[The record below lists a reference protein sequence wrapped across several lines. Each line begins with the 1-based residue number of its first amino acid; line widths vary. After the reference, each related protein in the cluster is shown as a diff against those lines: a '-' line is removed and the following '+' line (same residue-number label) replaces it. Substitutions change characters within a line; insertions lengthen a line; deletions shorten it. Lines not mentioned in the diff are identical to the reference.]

1 MIDTQVKP
9 LRAFAAF
16 LRQEQARLIAKW
28 MALVCADA
36 DLVEADKLTQEQLA
50 DHLPAILEEI
60 CSALDEGDLERVE
73 GAIERNAKKHGEVRW
88 EQGYHL
94 DELVRELDLFRQVL
108 TGAVLE
114 FAGAHSYFTRHHEVR
129 TQHFIDE
136 TLSFVTLTS
145 IREVINEQNRKIS
158 EYTGRL
164 EHANHELTEK
174 QRLVSGLYESRMQIT
189 RSVVHDLR
197 NFLNTFSTALQL
209 IALAPSK
216 AEVGLALATRQAEDM
231 KRLVDEMVEYSII
244 LGDRTPLPVEQ
255 VELRTL
261 FDELVAASRPSVEA
275 KGLHLTG
282 VFDASL
288 TSVMSNRLKL
298 KQVALNLLSNATK
311 FTSSGEIELTMG
323 RCEGSHWYLRVSDTG
338 IGIASSDQVRVFDE
352 FERAAGNEIPGAGLG
367 LSIVK
372 ELCRVLNGEIHFGSR
387 KGQGTTFEIR
397 FPHCLSYGGR

>member
-9 LRAFAAF
+9 LRAFAVF
-16 LRQEQARLIAKW
+16 LRHEQARLTAKW
-28 MALVCADA
+28 MAIVCADA
-36 DLVEADKLTQEQLA
+36 DLVEADKLTHEQLA
-50 DHLPAILEEI
+50 DHLPAILEGI
-60 CSALDEGDLERVE
+60 CTALDEGDLERVE

-88 EQGYHL
+88 QQGYHL

-114 FAGAHSYFTRHHEVR
+114 FAETHSYFTRHHEAR
-129 TQHFIDE
+129 TQHLIDE
-136 TLSFVTLTS
+136 ALSFVTLTS
-145 IREVINEQNRKIS
+145 IREVIDEQNRKIN

-164 EHANHELTEK
+164 EQANHELTEK

-197 NFLNTFSTALQL
+197 NFLNAFSTALQL

-244 LGDRTPLPVEQ
+244 LGDRNPLSVEQ
-255 VELRTL
+255 VELRAL

-275 KGLHLTG
+275 KGLHLAG

-311 FTSSGEIELTMG
+311 FTGAGEIELAMG

-338 IGIASSDQVRVFDE
+338 IGIASSDKVRVFDE
-352 FERAAGNEIPGAGLG
+352 FERAAGDEIPGAGLG

-372 ELCRVLNGEIHFGSR
+372 ELCRVLNGEIHFESR

-397 FPHCLSYGGR
+397 FPYCL